1 MRLCPKCNQELD
13 NEALFC
19 TKCGARQEHKCA
31 TCGAE
36 LAEDS
41 KFCIKCGK
49 AVNNKEIPQKQNT
62 SELCD
67 NTSKISKN
75 KINSN
80 FNYPK
85 IAIVILV
92 IISLI
97 GYFTIYRSNKDF
109 VKLNLD
115 RGVSVEIPKEWNIDR
130 INIINSDDPQY
141 ETLLDVSH
149 TDKDNDFN
157 LYIISSYNMK
167 YTPEKLKNISQT
179 ELDEESSKIITFNE
193 FIDNEKLKYISNY
206 CITQKDIFKYPSIFY
221 YKIYST
227 SKSKNTVHYQW
238 TVATKNQ
245 ELYINLYYN
254 LDVHSDNKF
263 YETIIHDVLPS
274 IKVKRK
280 SYY

>member
-141 ETLLDVSH
+141 ETLLDVLH

-157 LYIISSYNMK
+157 LHIISSYNMK

-179 ELDEESSKIITFNE
+179 ELDEESSKIITFHE

-227 SKSKNTVHYQW
+227 SKRKNTVHYQW